1 MAAMRYGFFDDRN
14 REYVIERPDTPRA
27 WINYAGSRAY
37 GAVITN
43 NAGGYSF
50 YHSPAEGRF
59 LRFRF
64 NSIPMDQPGRYFY
77 LRDRDSGDY
86 WSASWQP
93 VGKPLDK
100 FKSTCRFGTGYAVIA
115 SRYAG
120 IQAEATYFV
129 PRDQTFE
136 YWWLRVTNRSRKP
149 RQLSVFSYAEFAAE
163 WNMFNDQLN
172 LQYVAYIAQAEW
184 KDGVIEASSCA
195 RLPEDAAN
203 FANRDQS
210 RWWWMT
216 QLGGRVV
223 GYELDR
229 GKFLGPYRSYH
240 NPLAVERG
248 AAGNST
254 GFSDDTCGSVQS
266 DLDLQPGESADVF
279 VLLGI
284 GHAAEGARIRAEYGN
299 AARAQAELDTVRR
312 SFHDPLGNF
321 TCQTPD
327 EDFNHMI
334 NVWNAYN
341 ALMTFNW
348 SRACSLVYT
357 GEGRDALGYR
367 DSVQDTVGVCQLI
380 PDAVRE
386 RLELMLT
393 GQDSTGGAQPEIK
406 PWLHRPGQMPATAPE
421 KYRSDDALW
430 LFNAVPAYVAETGD
444 TAFYRKVLPYADRGE
459 ASVLGHLRRALEF
472 NLERVGAHGLPCGLL
487 ADWNDCIKLGFRG
500 ETVFVAFQV
509 RYGLQTYAGIA
520 DLLQQPAEAQWARA
534 ELTRFDA
541 LLQRHTWDGEWFIRA
556 YREDGAAF
564 GSAACD
570 EGRIFLNPQSWAVL
584 SGAATPAQARQAM
597 DAVEKHLA
605 SEFGLAICAPA
616 YERIDHH
623 VMRAVL
629 FNPGNKEN
637 GGIFSHTQG
646 WAVMADTLLGN
657 GDRAWRHYRAY
668 LPAAQNDRAEI
679 REIEPYVHCQSTHS
693 PFSKKFGTS
702 RVPWLSGTASW
713 SYFAATHHILGIRPE
728 NDGLRLDPCIPSA
741 WKGFSVQRRF
751 RGAKLSI
758 AVENPDGVQKGVVR
772 LELNGAELPG
782 NFVPVAALKRVNRI
796 RVVMGPAAP

>member
-1 MAAMRYGFFDDRN
+1 MRYGYFDDKA

-37 GAVITN
+37 GAIITN

-50 YHSPAEGRF
+50 YQSPAAGRF
-59 LRFRF
+59 LKFRF

-77 LRDRDSGDY
+77 LRDRDRNDY

-93 VGKPLDK
+93 VGKPLAK
-100 FKSTCRFGTGYAVIA
+100 FKSTCRFGTGYSVIT

-120 IQAEATYFV
+120 IQTETTYFV
-129 PRDQTFE
+129 PHDQTFE
-136 YWWLRVTNRSRKP
+136 YWWLKVTNKSQQP
-149 RQLSVFSYAEFAAE
+149 RRLSVFSYAEFASE
-163 WNMFNDQLN
+163 WNMLNDLLN

-195 RLPEDAAN
+195 RLKAEPDN

-210 RWWWMT
+210 RWWWLT
-216 QLGGRVV
+216 QVGGTIA

-229 GKFLGPYRSYH
+229 EKFLGPYRSYH
-240 NPLAVERG
+240 NPLTVERG
-248 AAGNST
+248 TASNST

-266 DLDLQPGESADVF
+266 DIELPPGESADII

-284 GHAAEGARIRAEYGN
+284 GTAHAGAKSRAEYGT
-299 AARAQAELDTVRR
+299 AARAQTELDKVRQN
-312 SFHDPLGNF
+312 FHGMLDAF
-321 TCQTPD
+321 RCETPD

-367 DSVQDTVGVCQLI
+367 DSVQDTIGVCALI

-406 PWLHRPGQMPATAPE
+406 PWLHKPGQMQPIAPDL
-421 KYRSDDALW
+421 YRSDDSLW
-430 LFNAVPAYVAETGD
+430 LFNAVPVYVAETGD
-444 TAFYRKVLPYADRGE
+444 MDFYRKVLPYADKGT
-459 ASVLGHLRRALEF
+459 ATVFGHLRRALEF
-472 NLERVGAHGLPCGLL
+472 NLERTGAHGLPCGLL
-487 ADWNDCIKLGFRG
+487 ADWNDCLKLGLRG
-500 ETVFVAFQV
+500 ETVFVAFQL
-509 RYGLQTYAGIA
+509 RLGLQTYAEIA
-520 DLLQQPAEAQWARA
+520 DLLAQPAEVQWARA
-534 ELTRFDA
+534 ELAKFDA
-541 LLQRHTWDGEWFIRA
+541 ILQKFTWDGEWFLRA
-556 YREDGAAF
+556 YREDGALF
-564 GSAACD
+564 GSAKCD
-570 EGRIFLNPQSWAVL
+570 EGKIFLNPQSWAVL
-584 SGAATPAQARQAM
+584 SGAATPEQARQAM

-605 SEFGLAICAPA
+605 TEFGLALCAPA

-637 GGIFSHTQG
+637 AGIFSHTQG
-646 WAVMADTLLGN
+646 WAVIADTLLGN
-657 GDRAWRHYRAY
+657 GDRAYRY
-668 LPAAQNDRAEI
+668 YRSYMPAAQNDRAEL

-693 PFSKKFGTS
+693 QFSKKFGKS

-713 SYFAATHHILGIRPE
+713 SYFAATQYILGIRPE
-728 NDGLRLDPCIPSA
+728 RDGLRLDPCIPAA
-741 WKGFSVQRRF
+741 WDGFTVRRQF
-751 RGAKLSI
+751 RGTQLNITVK
-758 AVENPDGVQKGVVR
+758 NPNGAQKGVAKLIV
-772 LELNGAELPG
+772 NGQELPG
-782 NFVPVAALKRVNRI
+782 NFIPVTALKPVNKVQVI
-796 RVVMGPAAP
+796 MH